1 MLGRKCRKKVS
12 GTSMD
17 ERRKKLADLSPTE
30 KIKILEKLR
39 DRSLI
44 LAEARKKL
52 AEKLEREKIS

>member
-1 MLGRKCRKKVS
+1 
-12 GTSMD
+12 MD

-52 AEKLEREKIS
+52 AEKLEREKSS